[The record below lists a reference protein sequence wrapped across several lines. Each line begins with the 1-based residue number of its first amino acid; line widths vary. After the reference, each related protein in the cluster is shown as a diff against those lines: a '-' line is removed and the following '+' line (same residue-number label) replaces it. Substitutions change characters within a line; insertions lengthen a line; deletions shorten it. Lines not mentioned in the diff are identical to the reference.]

1 MFMLAPVPNR
11 FGDAL
16 PDMSISSSV
25 LGALSVLR
33 VLISIVTF
41 IVQPCLLA
49 SIFFWFV
56 PTIGSA
62 NMNVAPEFILAMV
75 LALLA
80 SVVVGSITE
89 AVLSYMVWTRG
100 SVRLV
105 CINYRGVPTFWT
117 H

>member
-1 MFMLAPVPNR
+1 MLASVTVPNR

-16 PDMSISSSV
+16 PDNIMSVPSSV
-25 LGALSVLR
+25 LGALSVLH

-41 IVQPCLLA
+41 TVQPCLLS

-80 SVVVGSITE
+80 SVVAGSITE
-89 AVLSYMVWTRG
+89 AVFSYMVCAG
-100 SVRLV
+100 GFCSDSMD
-105 CINYRGVPTFWT
+105 
-117 H
+117 